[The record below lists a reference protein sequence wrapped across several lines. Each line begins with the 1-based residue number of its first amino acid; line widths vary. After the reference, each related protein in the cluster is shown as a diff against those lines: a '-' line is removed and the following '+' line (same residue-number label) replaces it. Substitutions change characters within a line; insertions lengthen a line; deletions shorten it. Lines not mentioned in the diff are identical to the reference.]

1 MLNNSSLITS
11 KGQITIPSKLRK
23 KFNLESGKRVL
34 FIETS
39 DGILIKP
46 VLSEMRMLRGML
58 KDKIDINRLEE
69 IVEDMRKDW
78 RLDETE

>member
-23 KFNLESGKRVL
+23 KFNLEGGKRVL

-46 VLSEMRMLRGML
+46 VLSEMRMLRGIL